1 MHNNKNSKRR
11 SLFVF
16 FLILVLGCSGLLIRH
31 RNALFASG
39 PLEDL
44 QLHIL
49 VQRDHSPGL
58 KESCF
63 RDSVFLEDLRHARF
77 HSYIDTIMDRYY
89 PDRIPEDPAEPL
101 FTDTWLDS
109 LNGQYFLVI
118 RYDLQDNIRALS
130 LVSIKNDSL
139 ISINAFRK
147 NSMVPYT
154 FGPLTRIRRDVFD

>member
-1 MHNNKNSKRR
+1 MHNKNSKRR

-31 RNALFASG
+31 RNMLFATV
-39 PLEDL
+39 PLEDMKV
-44 QLHIL
+44 HVL
-49 VQRDHSPGL
+49 VQRDYLPEL
-58 KESCF
+58 KESCY
-63 RDSVFLEDLRHARF
+63 RDSSFLNHLRYTRL

-89 PDRIPEDPAEPL
+89 PERDTIAAPL
-101 FTDTWLDS
+101 CSDTWLDS

-118 RYDLQDNIRALS
+118 RYDLPDNIRALS

-154 FGPLTRIRRDVFD
+154 FGPLMQIRRDVFD